1 VSLLLMLRSMPWKL
15 IGLGALALFI
25 GSLMLALKIER
36 TQNDKLKAQITACAE
51 GRQADR
57 TAYEAA
63 QKAAAEKNKA
73 TVARIESEQERINDE
88 VESNLTARLERL
100 RRELRAQA
108 APGSAGGTP
117 TGPDGK
123 TPGVVDGAPRMCPSP
138 EELLRGAENEE
149 RHDQLITWIEKQLGV
164 KR

>member
-1 VSLLLMLRSMPWKL
+1 MGALLALRALPWRL
-15 IGLGALALFI
+15 IGYAALALFI
-25 GSLMLALKIER
+25 ASLMVALKIER

-57 TAYEAA
+57 TAYEQA

-123 TPGVVDGAPRMCPSP
+123 TPGVPAPAAGVCLTPQEHVSA
-138 EELLRGAENEE
+138 AESEE